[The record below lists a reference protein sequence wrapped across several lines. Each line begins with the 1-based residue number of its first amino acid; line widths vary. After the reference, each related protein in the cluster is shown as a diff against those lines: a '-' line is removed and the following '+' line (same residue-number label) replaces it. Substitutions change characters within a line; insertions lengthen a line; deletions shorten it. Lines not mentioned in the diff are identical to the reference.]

1 MKPKLLLIL
10 FLAVGAAG
18 LSDNGLTQ
26 SAVNRLHPA
35 VAGCPICDLWLQYE
49 GVILNAKQE
58 VGPLHNGIL
67 YFYHSREPS
76 VIEPLI
82 RFAHERVRLE
92 EQLQSDEE
100 FREQLGVRCGHGRMA
115 SLGIDLEVS
124 TSARGIFALVTS
136 ENRKTLTRLRTQA
149 ERAVWGKIP
158 VWF

>member
-1 MKPKLLLIL
+1 MTAKLMLIL
-10 FLAVGAAG
+10 CLIAGAAG
-18 LSDNGLTQ
+18 LPGNGRTQ

-35 VAGCPICDLWLQYE
+35 VVGCPICDLWLQYE
-49 GVILNAKQE
+49 NVILKAKQE

-67 YFYHSREPS
+67 YFYHSGEPS

-92 EQLQSDEE
+92 ERLQSDEE
-100 FREQLGVRCGHGRMA
+100 FREQLGGRCGHGRIMA
-115 SLGIDLEVS
+115 LGIDLEIS

-136 ENRKTLTRLRTQA
+136 ENRRTLTRLRTQA
-149 ERAVWGKIP
+149 ERAVWSKIP